1 MMKRLL
7 LIVAALASAACAI
20 FGTVPKRAYIEG
32 GTDHFYFNGVQC
44 RILTY
49 PLNEYIAK
57 HYAEWPFRPTVND
70 AGMFFDAPMYMYYG
84 PEKGGGYTAFWSI
97 RDSSLYLDSVLVKS
111 YSRSIEV
118 PREFPKKTGEDPRIV
133 SVSIPPQEIV
143 LNTSAEKRTFKQKIK
158 PLFADFV
165 SDTIGFA
172 CGESKLYEFVFDKGH
187 VSLIRDSLLNWKR
200 YYGNNLLYGYFDF
213 QDYDKKTRYEKMP
226 KLYRENATPFA
237 AYYKVLDSLRQEL
250 DDVGNETIL
259 ETFRE
264 DPRFK
269 RFEDFFNIKS
279 VARLSFV
286 DTAFS
291 VSVTMKGETP
301 FNELVFHLEKFE
313 KFYEDPIESVKL
325 FLRTLIAIRKNPS
338 FEKWLRYKN
347 NLMNFQEATLIYQ
360 DSLMI
365 YRPFSKEIVWK
376 DVGMRGEYV
385 GTLKFGYRNHNKYEF
400 VLSDSGDVLVTMAWV
415 SEGED
420 FFNIEDDRPY
430 FKGLKSLAEVMV
442 DGKWNENGY
451 IPDSTHFFNYII
463 IRNDGTVEIGPRSEW
478 W

>member
-7 LIVAALASAACAI
+7 LIVVALASAACAI
-20 FGTVPKRAYIEG
+20 FGTIPKRAYIEG

-49 PLNEYIAK
+49 PLNEYIAR

-70 AGMFFDAPMYMYYG
+70 AGMFFDAPMYMYYK
-84 PEKGGGYTAFWSI
+84 PENGGGYSAFWSI
-97 RDSSLYLDSVLVKS
+97 HDSLLYLDSVLVKS

-118 PREFPKKTGEDPRIV
+118 PKGFPKKTGEDPRIV

-143 LNTSAEKRTFKQKIK
+143 LNTSAEKRTFKQQKGE

-172 CGESKLYEFVFDKGH
+172 CGESKLYEFVVDKGR
-187 VSLIRDSLLNWKR
+187 VSLIRDSLFWKR

-279 VARLSFV
+279 VASLSFV
-286 DTAFS
+286 DTAFA

-301 FNELVFHLEKFE
+301 FKELVFHLEKYE
-313 KFYEDPIESVKL
+313 KFYDDPIESVKL

-347 NLMNFQEATLIYQ
+347 NLMNYTELTLVNH
-360 DSLMI
+360 DSLGFFHPI
-365 YRPFSKEIVWK
+365 PRDSAWK

-385 GTLKFGYRNHNKYEF
+385 SSLQYGDRYYEF
-400 VLSDSGDVLVTMAWV
+400 ALSDSGDVLVTNAWV
-415 SEGED
+415 SEGEN
-420 FFNIEDDRPY
+420 FFNIEDDRPFVRGY
-430 FKGLKSLAEVMV
+430 KRQAEMSQW
-442 DGKWNENGY
+442 KN
-451 IPDSTHFFNYII
+451 HFFNYII

>member
-1 MMKRLL
+1 MIKKICFL
-7 LIVAALASAACAI
+7 VVALASAACAV
-20 FGTVPKRAYIEG
+20 FVTVPKRAYLEG
-32 GTDHFYFNGVQC
+32 GTDHFYFNGEQC

-57 HYAEWPFRPTVND
+57 HYVEWPFRPTIN
-70 AGMFFDAPMYMYYG
+70 GGRTFFEPPMYMYYK
-84 PEKGGGYTAFWSI
+84 PENGGGYAAYWSI
-97 RDSSLYLDSVLVKS
+97 HDSSLYLDSVLVKS
-111 YSRSIEV
+111 YSRSIQV

-143 LNTSAEKRTFKQKIK
+143 LNTSAEKRLFKQQKSE

-172 CGESKLYEFVFDKGH
+172 CGPKNLYEIVVDKGR
-187 VSLIRDSLLNWKR
+187 VSLVRDSLLNWKR
-200 YYGNNLLYGYFDF
+200 YYGNNLLYGAFDL

-237 AYYKVLDSLRQEL
+237 AYYKVIDSLRQEL
-250 DDVGNETIL
+250 DDVGNEPIL

-269 RFEDFFNIKS
+269 PFEDFFNIKS
-279 VARLSFV
+279 VASLSLD

-301 FNELVFHLEKFE
+301 FNELVFRLVKFE

-347 NLMNFQEATLIYQ
+347 NLMNYQETTLIYQ
-360 DSLMI
+360 DSLLA
-365 YRPFSKEIVWK
+365 PSNPVSKEKVWK
-376 DVGMRGEYV
+376 DVGMRGQYV
-385 GTLKFGYRNHNKYEF
+385 GTLKFDYYHYEF
-400 VLSDSGDVLVTMAWV
+400 VLSDNGDVLVTDAWV
-415 SEGED
+415 SKGED
-420 FFNIEDDRPY
+420 FFNIEDDRP
-430 FKGLKSLAEVMV
+430 FVKGKKRQAEMIQR
-442 DGKWNENGY
+442 GKWNENGY

-463 IRNDGTVEIGPRSEW
+463 IRNDGTVEIGPKSGNL
-478 W
+478 